1 MDIIFKT
8 SKLQKICND
17 QKLLTRTHGTRRAEL
32 MRRRLDDLRA
42 ATCLEEMRHLKQTR
56 CHELHGNKAGQLSV
70 DLDHPYRLIFQ
81 TANNPVP
88 QRVDGGLDW
97 AKVTAVMIIGVEDT
111 HE

>member
-8 SKLQKICND
+8 SKLEKICND
-17 QKLLTRTHGTRRAEL
+17 QKLLVRTFGSQMAKL

-42 ATCLEEMRHLKQTR
+42 ATCLEEMRYLKQTR
-56 CHELHGNKAGQLSV
+56 CHELHGNKAGHLSV

-81 TANNPVP
+81 AANKPVP

>member
-8 SKLQKICND
+8 SKLEKICND
-17 QKLLTRTHGTRRAEL
+17 QKLLVRTHGSQMAKL

-81 TANNPVP
+81 AANNPVP

-97 AKVTAVMIIGVEDT
+97 TKITTIMIIGVEDT